1 MADHRVGRKLLML
14 ASLSLAIAG
23 AGPGAARAEYP
34 DRPIKLVVPFSP
46 GGGTDLIARTL
57 AKPMAAKLGQSIVV
71 ENKPG
76 AGTIIG
82 SDVVARSQPDG
93 YTFLIATLAHSVNQS
108 LHAKLPYD
116 TEKAFAPVTL
126 IGTYQNILVVK
137 PESPFKTVDDV
148 IKAAKANPGK
158 YTYASQGI
166 GTSAHLAGELL
177 NNLAH
182 VELTHIPYKGAGPA
196 LTDVLGGQVDM
207 MFASSAAVSG
217 FIASKSLRPIAVT
230 GAKGQTQV
238 PGVPSVEETI
248 PGYVFD
254 SWYGLYVPAKTPKP
268 VIDKLLE
275 AVNFAAQDADFLKRA
290 QDEGLLLRVGTPDE
304 LDAYVKADT
313 VRWRKV
319 VTENKLKPE

>member
-1 MADHRVGRKLLML
+1 MADHRVGRKVLML
-14 ASLSLAIAG
+14 ASLGLAIVG
-23 AGPGAARAEYP
+23 AIPGTARAEYP
-34 DRPIKLVVPFSP
+34 DRPIKVVVPFSP

-57 AKPMAAKLGQSIVV
+57 AKPMAEKLGQSIVV
-71 ENKPG
+71 ENRAG

-93 YTFLIATLAHSVNQS
+93 YTLLIATLAHSVNPS

-116 TEKAFAPVTL
+116 TDKAFAPVTL

-137 PESPFKTVDDV
+137 PDSPFKTVEDV

-182 VELTHIPYKGAGPA
+182 IELTHIPYKGAGPA

-238 PGVPSVEETI
+238 PGVPSVEETV

-275 AVNFAAQDADFLKRA
+275 AVKFAAQDPEFLKRA

-319 VTENKLKPE
+319 VTENKIKPE

>member
-1 MADHRVGRKLLML
+1 MADHRVGRKVLML
-14 ASLSLAIAG
+14 ASLGLAIVG
-23 AGPGAARAEYP
+23 AIPGTARAEYP

-57 AKPMAAKLGQSIVV
+57 AKPMAAKLGQSVVV
-71 ENKPG
+71 ENKAG

-82 SDVVARSQPDG
+82 SDAVARSQPDG
-93 YTFLIATLAHSVNQS
+93 YTFLIATLAHSVNPS

-116 TEKAFAPVTL
+116 TDKAFAPVTL

-137 PESPFKTVDDV
+137 PESPFRTVEDV

-182 VELTHIPYKGAGPA
+182 IELTHIPYKGAGPA

-238 PGVPSVEETI
+238 PGVPSVEETV

-275 AVNFAAQDADFLKRA
+275 AVKFAAHDPDFLKRA
-290 QDEGLLLRVGTPDE
+290 QDEGLLLRVGTPEE
-304 LDAYVKADT
+304 LEAYVKEDT

-319 VTENKLKPE
+319 VTENKNNPE

>member
-1 MADHRVGRKLLML
+1 MADHRVGRKVLML
-14 ASLSLAIAG
+14 ASLGLAIVG
-23 AGPGAARAEYP
+23 AIPGTARAEYP
-34 DRPIKLVVPFSP
+34 DRPIKVVVPFSP

-57 AKPMAAKLGQSIVV
+57 AKPMAEKLGQSIVV
-71 ENKPG
+71 ENRAG

-93 YTFLIATLAHSVNQS
+93 YTLLIATLAHSVNPS

-116 TEKAFAPVTL
+116 TDKAFAPVTL

-137 PESPFKTVDDV
+137 PDSPLKTVEDV

-182 VELTHIPYKGAGPA
+182 IELTHIPYKGAGPA

-238 PGVPSVEETI
+238 PGVPSVEETV

-275 AVNFAAQDADFLKRA
+275 AVKFAAQDPDFLKRA

-304 LDAYVKADT
+304 LDAYVQADT
-313 VRWRKV
+313 ERWRKV
-319 VTENKLKPE
+319 VTENKIKPE

>member
-1 MADHRVGRKLLML
+1 MADHRVGRKVLML
-14 ASLSLAIAG
+14 ASLGLAIAG
-23 AGPGAARAEYP
+23 ALPGTARAEYP

-71 ENKPG
+71 ENKAG

-82 SDVVARSQPDG
+82 SDAVARSQPDG
-93 YTFLIATLAHSVNQS
+93 YTFLIATLAHSVNPS

-116 TEKAFAPVTL
+116 TDKAFAPVTL

-137 PESPFKTVDDV
+137 PESPFKTVEDV
-148 IKAAKANPGK
+148 VKAAKANPGK

-182 VELTHIPYKGAGPA
+182 IELTHIPYKGAGPA

-238 PGVPSVEETI
+238 PGVPSVEETV

-275 AVNFAAQDADFLKRA
+275 AVKFAAQDPDFLKRA
-290 QDEGLLLRVGTPDE
+290 QDEGLLLRVGTPEDLE
-304 LDAYVKADT
+304 AYVKEDT

-319 VTENKLKPE
+319 VTENKIKPE

>member
-1 MADHRVGRKLLML
+1 MADHRVGRKVLML
-14 ASLSLAIAG
+14 ASLGLAIAG
-23 AGPGAARAEYP
+23 ALPGTARAEYP

-71 ENKPG
+71 ENKAG

-82 SDVVARSQPDG
+82 SDAVARSQPDG
-93 YTFLIATLAHSVNQS
+93 YTFLIATLAHSVNPS

-116 TEKAFAPVTL
+116 TDKAFAPVTL

-137 PESPFKTVDDV
+137 PESPFKTVEDV
-148 IKAAKANPGK
+148 VKAAKANPGK

-182 VELTHIPYKGAGPA
+182 IELTHIPYKGAGPA

-217 FIASKSLRPIAVT
+217 FIASKNLRPIAVT

-238 PGVPSVEETI
+238 PGVPSVEETV

-275 AVNFAAQDADFLKRA
+275 AVKFAAQDPDFLKRA
-290 QDEGLLLRVGTPDE
+290 QDEGLLLRVGTPEDLE
-304 LDAYVKADT
+304 AYVKEDT

-319 VTENKLKPE
+319 VTENKIKPE

>member
-1 MADHRVGRKLLML
+1 MADHRVGRKVLML
-14 ASLSLAIAG
+14 ASLGLAIVG
-23 AGPGAARAEYP
+23 AIPGTARAEYP
-34 DRPIKLVVPFSP
+34 DRPIKVVVPFSP

-57 AKPMAAKLGQSIVV
+57 AKPMAEKLGQSIVV
-71 ENKPG
+71 ENRAG

-93 YTFLIATLAHSVNQS
+93 YTLLIATLAHSVNPS

-116 TEKAFAPVTL
+116 TDKAFAPVTL

-137 PESPFKTVDDV
+137 PDSPFKTVEDV

-182 VELTHIPYKGAGPA
+182 IELTHIPYKGAGPA

-238 PGVPSVEETI
+238 PGVPSVEETV

-275 AVNFAAQDADFLKRA
+275 AVKFAAQDPDFLKRA

-319 VTENKLKPE
+319 VTENKIKPE

>member
-1 MADHRVGRKLLML
+1 MTDHRVGRLVLML
-14 ASLSLAIAG
+14 ASLGLAIVG
-23 AGPGAARAEYP
+23 AIPGAARAEYP

-71 ENKPG
+71 ENKAG

-82 SDVVARSQPDG
+82 SDAVARSQPDG
-93 YTFLIATLAHSVNQS
+93 YTFLIATLAHSVNPS

-137 PESPFKTVDDV
+137 PESPFQTVDDI

-182 VELTHIPYKGAGPA
+182 IELTHIPYKGAGPA

-238 PGVPSVEETI
+238 PGVPSVEETV

-268 VIDKLLE
+268 VVDKLLE
-275 AVNFAAQDADFLKRA
+275 AVKFAAQDPDFLKRA
-290 QDEGLLLRVGTPDE
+290 QDEGLLMRVGTPEE

-319 VTENKLKPE
+319 VTENKIKPE

>member
-1 MADHRVGRKLLML
+1 MADHRVGRKVLML
-14 ASLSLAIAG
+14 ASLGLAIVG
-23 AGPGAARAEYP
+23 AIPGTARAEYP

-57 AKPMAAKLGQSIVV
+57 AKPMAAKLGQSVVV
-71 ENKPG
+71 ENKAG

-82 SDVVARSQPDG
+82 SDAVARSQPDG
-93 YTFLIATLAHSVNQS
+93 YTFLIATLAHSVNPS

-116 TEKAFAPVTL
+116 TDKAFAPVTL

-137 PESPFKTVDDV
+137 PESPFRTVEDV

-182 VELTHIPYKGAGPA
+182 IELTHIPYKGAGPA

-238 PGVPSVEETI
+238 PGVPSVEETV

-275 AVNFAAQDADFLKRA
+275 AVKFAAQDPDFLKRA
-290 QDEGLLLRVGTPDE
+290 QDEGLLLRVGTPEE
-304 LDAYVKADT
+304 LEAYVKEDT

-319 VTENKLKPE
+319 VTENKINPE

>member
-1 MADHRVGRKLLML
+1 MADHRVGRKVLML
-14 ASLSLAIAG
+14 ASLGLAIVG
-23 AGPGAARAEYP
+23 AIPGTARAEYP
-34 DRPIKLVVPFSP
+34 DRPIKVVVPFSP

-57 AKPMAAKLGQSIVV
+57 AKPMAEKLGQSIVV
-71 ENKPG
+71 ENRAG

-93 YTFLIATLAHSVNQS
+93 YTLLIATLAHSVNPS

-116 TEKAFAPVTL
+116 TDKAFAPVTL

-137 PESPFKTVDDV
+137 PDSPFKTVEDV

-182 VELTHIPYKGAGPA
+182 IELTHIPYKGAGPA

-238 PGVPSVEETI
+238 PGVPSVEETV

-275 AVNFAAQDADFLKRA
+275 AVKFAAQDPDFLKRA

-313 VRWRKV
+313 ERWRKV
-319 VTENKLKPE
+319 VTENKIKPE

>member
-1 MADHRVGRKLLML
+1 MADHRVGRKVLML
-14 ASLSLAIAG
+14 ASLGLAIVG
-23 AGPGAARAEYP
+23 AIPGTARAEYP
-34 DRPIKLVVPFSP
+34 DRPIKVVVPFSP

-57 AKPMAAKLGQSIVV
+57 AKPMAEKLGQSIVV
-71 ENKPG
+71 ENRAG

-93 YTFLIATLAHSVNQS
+93 YTLLIATLAHSVNPS

-116 TEKAFAPVTL
+116 TDKAFAPVTL

-137 PESPFKTVDDV
+137 PDSPFKTVEDV

-182 VELTHIPYKGAGPA
+182 IELTHIPYKGAGPA

-238 PGVPSVEETI
+238 PGVPSVEETV

-275 AVNFAAQDADFLKRA
+275 AVKFVAQDPEFLKRA

-319 VTENKLKPE
+319 VTENKIKPE

>member
-1 MADHRVGRKLLML
+1 MADHRVGRKVLML
-14 ASLSLAIAG
+14 ASLGLAIAG
-23 AGPGAARAEYP
+23 AIPGLARAEYP
-34 DRPIKLVVPFSP
+34 DRPIKLIVPFSP

-71 ENKPG
+71 ENKAG

-82 SDVVARSQPDG
+82 SDAVARSQPDG
-93 YTFLIATLAHSVNQS
+93 YTFLIATLAHSVNPS
-108 LHAKLPYD
+108 LHARLPYD
-116 TEKAFAPVTL
+116 TDKAFAPVTL

-137 PESPFKTVDDV
+137 PESPFKTVEDV
-148 IKAAKANPGK
+148 VKAAKANPGK

-182 VELTHIPYKGAGPA
+182 IELTHIPYKGAGPA

-238 PGVPSVEETI
+238 PGVPSVEETV

-268 VIDKLLE
+268 VIDKLLD
-275 AVNFAAQDADFLKRA
+275 AVKFAAQDPDFLKRA
-290 QDEGLLLRVGTPDE
+290 QDEGLLLQVGTPEDLE
-304 LDAYVKADT
+304 AYVKEDT

-319 VTENKLKPE
+319 VTENKIKPE

>member
-1 MADHRVGRKLLML
+1 MADHRVERKVLML
-14 ASLSLAIAG
+14 ASLGLAIVG
-23 AGPGAARAEYP
+23 AIPGTARAEYP

-57 AKPMAAKLGQSIVV
+57 AKPMAAKLGQSVVV
-71 ENKPG
+71 ENKAG

-82 SDVVARSQPDG
+82 SDAVARSQPDG
-93 YTFLIATLAHSVNQS
+93 YTFLIATLAHSVNPS

-116 TEKAFAPVTL
+116 TDKAFAPVTL

-137 PESPFKTVDDV
+137 PESPFRTVEDV

-182 VELTHIPYKGAGPA
+182 IELTHIPYKGAGPA

-238 PGVPSVEETI
+238 PGVPSVEETV

-275 AVNFAAQDADFLKRA
+275 AVKFAAQDPDFLKRA
-290 QDEGLLLRVGTPDE
+290 QDEGLLLRVGTPEE
-304 LDAYVKADT
+304 LEAYVKEDT

-319 VTENKLKPE
+319 VTENKINPE